1 MPTAAQNIETINKEL
16 AGARNAAGEG
26 NDGMTRV
33 CARRAAGAAIAWY
46 VAEYPGAVKGIDALS
61 RLKYLAE
68 DPTFPADVR
77 EAAQKLIT
85 RITDRFQYPFS
96 TDPVADATVITDYF
110 IRIMDGGAPR

>member
-1 MPTAAQNIETINKEL
+1 MPTSAQYIETINKEL
-16 AGARNAAGEG
+16 AGARNAAGAG

-33 CARRAAGAAIAWY
+33 CARRAAGVAIAWY
-46 VAEYPGAVKGIDALS
+46 IAEYPGAVKGTDALS

-96 TDPVADATVITDYF
+96 TDPIADASLITDYF
-110 IRIMDGGAPR
+110 IRIMDAGTPR